1 MEATAI
7 YQRSIEPITT
17 STERVEETVEI
28 RYICHTCNHVLFG
41 IPPHPGAVAICPDCG
56 APMREACHRDH
67 PCTCGNEIH
76 SGIAYCP
83 DCGDPICPDCG
94 SHDVAQISRVTG
106 YLAEVSGWNK
116 GKQQELKDRDRYNAQ
131 TGEQVNK

>member
-1 MEATAI
+1 
-7 YQRSIEPITT
+7 
-17 STERVEETVEI
+17 
-28 RYICHTCNHVLFG
+28 
-41 IPPHPGAVAICPDCG
+41 
-56 APMREACHRDH
+56 MREACHRDH